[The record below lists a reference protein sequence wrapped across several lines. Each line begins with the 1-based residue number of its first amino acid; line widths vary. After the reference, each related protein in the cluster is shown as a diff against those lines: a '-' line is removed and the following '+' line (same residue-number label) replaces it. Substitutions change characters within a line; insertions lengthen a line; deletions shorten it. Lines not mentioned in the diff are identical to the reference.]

1 MALRDDILQVAL
13 TCFNAEGY
21 EHTTV
26 ARIREVSG
34 VSNGAL
40 FHHFRSKEA
49 IAGALYLDAMSSVH
63 DAYRQVLAARPA
75 SVAAGVADLVRAH
88 LRWVEE
94 HPDLARF
101 VYDRGRPHR
110 LPEVDA
116 RLEAMNAELGAGYL
130 EWLEP
135 FAARGEVLRLPLDVM
150 VAIVTGPAHA
160 IAQRW
165 LAGGGQGSLL
175 RHADVL
181 AAAAAAGLGAPSTVV
196 PQPPRAATARI
207 KVELVGDDG
216 APFAGGM
223 AQVPLDGAL
232 PE

>member
-1 MALRDDILQVAL
+1 MAVRDEILQAAL
-13 TCFNAEGY
+13 FCFSSEGY

-26 ARIREVSG
+26 ARIREASG

-49 IAGALYLDAMSSVH
+49 IAGALYLDAMASIH
-63 DAYRQVLAARPA
+63 DAYRQVLTGRPA
-75 SVAAGVADLVRAH
+75 TIAEGVGDFVRQH
-88 LRWVEE
+88 LRWIEE

-101 VYDRGRPHR
+101 IYAQGRFHR

-116 RLEAMNAELGAGYL
+116 RLEEMNADIGAAYV

-135 FAARGEVLRLPLDVM
+135 FIARGDVLRLPLDVM

-165 LAGGGQGSLL
+165 LADGGQGSLL

-181 AAAAAAGLGAPSTVV
+181 AQAATAGLGATPVPVPPS
-196 PQPPRAATARI
+196 PHRPATARI
-207 KVELVGDDG
+207 RIELLDDDG
-216 APFAGGM
+216 APLASGRTELR
-223 AQVPLDGAL
+223 LD
-232 PE
+232 PSE